1 MKDPSLPP
9 PGRPRTLGVTT
20 VGRGND
26 SWWHYQYDG
35 LQRLT
40 HADWRDS
47 AGATL
52 YAYTYNS
59 GRRPHARRGA
69 HHRAQSRAG
78 RLAPTPQEYRWSSAS
93 AHLAARDDG
102 LVRVAPVLEL
112 AGGTA
117 WLAFLAEGVSEEQA
131 ERFRRHE
138 RTGRPLGDEGFVT
151 RLERVLGRVL
161 RPHKRGPKGP
171 WKHNGRRPPQ

>member
-1 MKDPSLPP
+1 MRRRYSRRVSFREGWRGHLWQ
-9 PGRPRTLGVTT
+9 GRFASFPMDDAHTLDAARTIELHPV
-20 VGRGND
+20 R
-26 SWWHYQYDG
+26 
-35 LQRLT
+35 
-40 HADWRDS
+40 
-47 AGATL
+47 
-52 YAYTYNS
+52 
-59 GRRPHARRGA
+59 
-69 HHRAQSRAG
+69 G
-78 RLAPTPQEYRWSSAS
+78 RLAATPQEYRWSSAS

-161 RPHKRGPKGP
+161 RPHKRVPKGP
-171 WKHNGRRPPQ
+171 WKHKGRRARRS